1 MKENIIS
8 NAMVCVKFLI
18 HNGPAWELRPSS
30 GTYIDWDDDDDDASQ
45 TFIFT
50 KWCFRD
56 FFVYDVPKTKETKLF
71 LATIYILDS
80 TAKFTPRWVLFIS
93 APVPQ
98 AKMLGSL

>member
-1 MKENIIS
+1 MFQRN
-8 NAMVCVKFLI
+8 
-18 HNGPAWELRPSS
+18 
-30 GTYIDWDDDDDDASQ
+30 
-45 TFIFT
+45 
-50 KWCFRD
+50 
-56 FFVYDVPKTKETKLF
+56 FFVYDLPKTKKTKLF